1 MHHVKL
7 NNVIY
12 IDFERYQKK
21 IFNVA
26 NRIDINSKTEFLN
39 RATMMDFVELY
50 ETFVSIAKSYNRS
63 REKREGTG
71 GKEDNIKVDGR
82 RKEIF
87 LLASHTEE
95 RAEAFG
101 Y

>member
-1 MHHVKL
+1 M
-7 NNVIY
+7 
-12 IDFERYQKK
+12 
-21 IFNVA
+21 A

-39 RATMMDFVELY
+39 RATMMDFVELS
-50 ETFVSIAKSYNRS
+50 ETFVSITKSYNRS
-63 REKREGTG
+63 REKKRENR

>member
-1 MHHVKL
+1 M
-7 NNVIY
+7 
-12 IDFERYQKK
+12 RYQKK

-39 RATMMDFVELY
+39 LATMMDFVELF
-50 ETFVSIAKSYNRS
+50 ETFVSITKSYNRS
-63 REKREGTG
+63 REKKRENR

>member
-1 MHHVKL
+1 M
-7 NNVIY
+7 
-12 IDFERYQKK
+12 
-21 IFNVA
+21 A
-26 NRIDINSKTEFLN
+26 NLIDINSKTEFLN
-39 RATMMDFVELY
+39 NDGFCRVVRNVCFYHKKLQ
-50 ETFVSIAKSYNRS
+50 SKQRK
-63 REKREGTG
+63 KRENR

>member
-1 MHHVKL
+1 M
-7 NNVIY
+7 
-12 IDFERYQKK
+12 
-21 IFNVA
+21 A

-39 RATMMDFVELY
+39 RATMMDFVELS
-50 ETFVSIAKSYNRS
+50 ETFVSITKSYNRS
-63 REKREGTG
+63 REKKRENR

-95 RAEAFG
+95 RAGAFG

>member
-1 MHHVKL
+1 
-7 NNVIY
+7 
-12 IDFERYQKK
+12 
-21 IFNVA
+21 
-26 NRIDINSKTEFLN
+26 
-39 RATMMDFVELY
+39 MMDFVELSENVCFY
-50 ETFVSIAKSYNRS
+50 HKKLRSKQRKRRENR
-63 REKREGTG
+63 

>member
-1 MHHVKL
+1 M
-7 NNVIY
+7 
-12 IDFERYQKK
+12 
-21 IFNVA
+21 A
-26 NRIDINSKTEFLN
+26 NRIDINGKTEFPN
-39 RATMMDFVELY
+39 RATMMDFVELS
-50 ETFVSIAKSYNRS
+50 ETFVSITKKLQSKQRKE
-63 REKREGTG
+63 RERTG

-82 RKEIF
+82 REEIF